1 MANAPDFEPISSS
14 PHNLDRFVAA
24 QSNVF
29 EAAIAEIRR
38 GRKRGHWMWY
48 IFPQIAGLGRSAT
61 AQCYAIASLDEAR
74 AYLAHPVLGPR
85 LKSCVETLQDLPQS
99 SPDDVFGAVDSVKLR
114 SCLTLFAQAGGGV
127 LFHAALNRW
136 FDAEH
141 DLATL
146 DILANLERGGRS
158 GTA

>member
-1 MANAPDFEPISSS
+1 MANASDFEPIGDA
-14 PHNLDRFVAA
+14 PHNLDRFCAA

-61 AQCYAIASLDEAR
+61 AQFYAIASIAEAR
-74 AYLAHPVLGPR
+74 AYLAHPVLGAR
-85 LKSCVETLQDLPQS
+85 LRRCVESLQDLPQS
-99 SPDDVFGAVDSVKLR
+99 SPDDVFGAVDSLKLR
-114 SCLTLFAQAGGGV
+114 SSLTLFAHAGGGV

-136 FDAEH
+136 FDGENDA
-141 DLATL
+141 ATL
-146 DILANLERGGRS
+146 DIIASQS
-158 GTA
+158 G